1 MTDELNKENLMKA
14 YYVSDYEIWA
24 ANSAEEA
31 MAAAMKE
38 WGGTPDDEEY
48 KYDVRELS
56 DAEMDEP
63 FDDRDEDERPTGEKT
78 TLRAEIALLNEPG
91 FLCAYGGA

>member
-1 MTDELNKENLMKA
+1 MKA
-14 YYVSDYEIWA
+14 FYVSDYEIWA

-31 MAAAMKE
+31 RASALRE
-38 WGGTPDDEEY
+38 WGMEPCDQDGFDPP
-48 KYDVRELS
+48 VELS

-63 FDDRDEDERPTGEKT
+63 FDDRDEDERPTGQKT
-78 TLRAEIALLNEPG
+78 TLRAELALLSEPG